1 MSEKTFKLLMEE
13 YGVNFFLWS
22 YHGDG
27 FASALMKPYLG
38 TYLPQLVVVMR
49 GNKGAWGC
57 DEKDWLTLGRL
68 VMTGL
73 EQKSLDVNS
82 LCRKTN
88 DVGERLIAD
97 SLALSPARIAGMS
110 EHQLAAW
117 VETAWKESAEVV
129 AMGFIPVASDFHH
142 NLLTNRLEDLVAEH
156 MGANTH
162 MAAKQYLTLLC
173 SNALSEHSWA
183 ESQSAYALAMNVAQI
198 ANGKPD
204 ENVFRRH
211 PDLQQ
216 ALERHVATFAWV
228 FYGYEGPLWS
238 ERQFA
243 ERILKLAQNDPAH
256 EWAAKAQERD
266 GLAGKQHIAM
276 DELGLTDDERALFKA
291 AQTFLYMKSYRMDV
305 RSATSSRFDLIFQ
318 ELERRHGIPVRVW
331 RCADLDDVLAF
342 LRTGERAALADAQKR
357 TDYFICTW
365 LKGKKIFRYGT
376 DADDYLQSMQLK
388 DVVQKSDE
396 LKGQVACTGLVR
408 GRVKIVN
415 TVADI
420 LKVLH
425 GDILVSL
432 ATSPD
437 LLPAMHRARA
447 FVTVGGG
454 ITSHAAIV
462 SREMKKPC
470 LVGVRHATDLLKDG
484 DMVEV
489 DANNGFVRI
498 LSVGG
503 GEA

>member
-1 MSEKTFKLLMEE
+1 MVMPMPEKPFKLLMEE

-73 EQKSLDVNS
+73 EQKSLDVGE

-97 SLALSPARIAGMS
+97 SLALTPARIAEMS
-110 EHQLAAW
+110 EHQMAAW
-117 VETAWKESAEVV
+117 MEPAWKASAEVV

-142 NLLTNRLEDLVAEH
+142 NLLTNRLDDIVAEH
-156 MGANTH
+156 MGPRTH
-162 MAAKQYLTLLC
+162 LTAKEYVTLLC

-183 ESQSAYALAMNVAQI
+183 ETRSAYALAMEIAQT

-204 ENVFRRH
+204 DVFRRH

-216 ALERHVATFAWV
+216 ALEMHVAQFAWV
-228 FYGYEGPLWS
+228 FYGYEGPLWTQ
-238 ERQFA
+238 EQFA
-243 ERILKLAQNDPAH
+243 GRILKMAQNDPAR
-256 EWAAKAQERD
+256 EWAAKAEERD
-266 GLAGKQHIAM
+266 GLAEKQRIAM
-276 DELGLTDDERALFKA
+276 DDLGLSDDERALFKA

-305 RSATSSRFDLIFQ
+305 RSATSSRFDMFFQ

-331 RCADLDDVLAF
+331 RCADLHDVLKF
-342 LRTGERAALADAQKR
+342 LSTGERASLADAQKR
-357 TDYFICTW
+357 TDFFICTW
-365 LKGKKIFRYGT
+365 LKGKKIFRYGA
-376 DADDYLQSMQLK
+376 DADDYLQCMQLK

-484 DMVEV
+484 DLVEV

-498 LSVGG
+498 LDAV
-503 GEA
+503 